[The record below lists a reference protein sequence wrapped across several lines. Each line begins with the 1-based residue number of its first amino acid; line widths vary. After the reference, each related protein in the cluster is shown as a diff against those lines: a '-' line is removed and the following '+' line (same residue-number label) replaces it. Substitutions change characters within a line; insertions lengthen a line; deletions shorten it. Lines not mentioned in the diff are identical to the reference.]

1 MAVSCDGL
9 NPDMFLSRSYDLHG
23 LRLIVEATVME
34 AVREVDMLL
43 SSFANGLEK
52 EPNFFISINQDYSE
66 EHEFAASVPILWD
79 GELPERVHATYCGDE
94 NRRWLKL
101 HGLSLAHFDL
111 VSCRAEISFKPGAE
125 RCLTTGNILPIL
137 AEFLRQ
143 ADHHFVHAA
152 TLLSSAESDRA
163 IVIAGS
169 SGSGKTTAALALV
182 NSGMNLVSDDISF
195 ITGVGISPNSPRI
208 WGLMARLKVCRSSLE
223 LLPWIKGLG
232 SPSIEGNEDVYFDP
246 RVVRATGACSSIK
259 PGAIIFLEER
269 NSQEHRIKPLDRI
282 AALSALASE
291 NISPIDR
298 RGTGPSGKSFKA
310 FANLVGKCKCF
321 TLSASPRLETLYE
334 SLSPFLDK

>member
-1 MAVSCDGL
+1 
-9 NPDMFLSRSYDLHG
+9 
-23 LRLIVEATVME
+23 ME
-34 AVREVDMLL
+34 AIREVDTLL
-43 SSFANGLEK
+43 SAFSSDLEK
-52 EPNFFISINQDYSE
+52 GPNCFISICPDYSE
-66 EHEFAASVPILWD
+66 EHEFLPSIRVLWD
-79 GELPERVHATYCGDE
+79 GDLPEGIHLTYCGDE
-94 NRRWLKL
+94 TRRWIKL
-101 HGLSLAHFDL
+101 HGLSLACFDL
-111 VSCRAEISFKPGAE
+111 ASCRAEISFKPGGE
-125 RCLTTGNILPIL
+125 WCLISGNILPIL

-143 ADHHFVHAA
+143 ADHHMIHAA
-152 TLLSSAESDRA
+152 TLLMNAHSDRA
-163 IVIAGS
+163 VVI
-169 SGSGKTTAALALV
+169 SGACGTGKTTSALALTH
-182 NSGMNLVSDDISF
+182 SGMQIVSDDISF

-208 WGLMARLKVCRSSLE
+208 WGLLARLKVCRPSLE